1 MPSTL
6 YLIDG
11 HALAYRAYYALTS
24 GGTASERWLTS
35 KGEPTAG
42 VYGFTS
48 VLLRLLE
55 HERPDY
61 LAVVFDKGKS
71 FRDDIYPEYK
81 ATREK
86 MPEDLRP
93 QIDRMRELV
102 DSFNIPRAEREGYE
116 ADDVL
121 GSLAHWAADQ
131 GLRVKIITGD
141 KDLLQL
147 VNDQIIVNLPGR
159 SLSDAKDYF
168 RENVKE
174 KLGVWPEQVVDF
186 KALTG
191 DRSDNIPGVYGV
203 GEKTAT
209 SLLEEYHSL
218 DQIYEHLDE
227 VKTRFRNKLKE
238 GKEEA
243 FLSQKLAKIVED
255 LDVELDLNR
264 ARPERFDPQK
274 VRSLFRDLE
283 FKSLLSRLET
293 IEELYGK
300 EVQGLQ
306 MTFLEPD
313 EDPAADVLIDRENQ
327 GAPVEVEI
335 ITDLGRLQQAAKD
348 LESAS
353 LIALDTETTST
364 DPMAADLVGLS
375 LAVEPNRGY
384 YIPIGHKHYP
394 GEQLP
399 VEQVIG
405 VLQKALTDPE
415 IEKAGHNLKYDAV
428 VLERAGLAIKPLSFD
443 TMIAEWLINPAS
455 RNLGL
460 KKLAWVRLNRTM
472 TEIEDL
478 IGKGRGQIT
487 MAEVAVEDAAPYAV
501 DDVVV
506 LLDLIPLLKREL
518 EDHQV
523 LNLFQDLEMPLVPV
537 LKGMEMHGIRLDRV
551 FLSEM
556 SNRLEGQLE
565 SLAEEIFEAVG
576 REFNLNS
583 PKQLSE
589 ALFEDLELSPPDRTN
604 RTASGYYSTA
614 ADVLEALAEKHQ
626 VPSWVLE
633 YREYAKLKSTYV
645 DALQEQINS
654 TTHRVHT
661 SYNQTGSVTGRLAS
675 SDPNLQNIP
684 IRTEIG
690 REVRKAFIATEG
702 WSLIAVD
709 YSQIE
714 LRVVAHMAQDQAMLE
729 AFAAGKD
736 IHAATAA
743 AIYSRPLEE
752 VSKSQRRKA
761 KAINFGLIYGMS
773 PYGLTQTTDL
783 TLAEAEG
790 FVEAYF
796 EQFPGIKA
804 YLEDVKERAVKQ
816 GYVETLLGRRRYFP
830 QLSSGANFNVRR
842 REERE
847 AINAPIQGTA
857 ADIMKQA
864 MLDVQDGLD
873 SSDLSSRML
882 LQVHDELVLEAP
894 DQEVEPTIQ
903 LVQEIMEAAYSLD
916 IPLTTEASYGKNW
929 GSLTKME
936 KKPQNLKGTW

>member
-24 GGTASERWLTS
+24 GGAASERWLTS

-55 HERPDY
+55 QERPDY
-61 LAVVFDKGKS
+61 LAVVFDKGKT
-71 FRDDIYPEYK
+71 FRDEIYPEYK

-102 DSFNIPRAEREGYE
+102 DSFNIPRAEMDGYE

-121 GSLAHWAADQ
+121 GSLAHWAVDQ

-147 VNDQIIVNLPGR
+147 VNDQVVVNLPGR
-159 SLSDAKDYF
+159 SLSDARDYF
-168 RENVKE
+168 RDDVK
-174 KLGVWPEQVVDF
+174 KSIGVWPEQVIDY

-203 GEKTAT
+203 GEKTAI
-209 SLLEEYHSL
+209 SLLEKY
-218 DQIYEHLDE
+218 QTLDE
-227 VKTRFRNKLKE
+227 IYDHLEEIKTRFRNKLAE
-238 GKEEA
+238 GREDA
-243 FLSQKLAKIVED
+243 YLSKKLATIVID
-255 LDVELDLNR
+255 LAVELNLER
-264 ARPERFDPQK
+264 ARPEKFDPLQ
-274 VRSLFRDLE
+274 VRSLFRELE
-283 FKSLLSRLET
+283 FRSLLSRLET
-293 IEELYGK
+293 MEKVYGK
-300 EVQGLQ
+300 EVNGVQ
-306 MTFLEPD
+306 MSFLSEQNENDPD
-313 EDPAADVLIDRENQ
+313 VIIERDADQDPVR
-327 GAPVEVEI
+327 VEI
-335 ITDLGRLQQAAKD
+335 IRNLKQ
-348 LESAS
+348 LESIVS
-353 LIALDTETTST
+353 ILENSRLIALDTETTST
-364 DPMAADLVGLS
+364 DQMQAKLVGIS
-375 LAVEPNRGY
+375 LAVESGYGY
-384 YIPIGHKHYP
+384 YVPVGHNEGE
-394 GEQLP
+394 GEQLTID
-399 VEQVIG
+399 QVLSALSG
-405 VLQKALTDPE
+405 PLTDSG
-415 IEKAGHNLKYDAV
+415 IQKAGHNIKYDAI
-428 VLERAGLAIKPLSFD
+428 VLERYGLRVSPLSFD

-460 KKLAWVRLNRTM
+460 KKLAWVRLNRM
-472 TEIEDL
+472 MRDIEEL
-478 IGKGRGQIT
+478 IGKGSKQIT
-487 MAEVAVEDAAPYAV
+487 MAEVSIEEAAAYAV

-506 LLDLIPLLKREL
+506 LLDMI
-518 EDHQV
+518 
-523 LNLFQDLEMPLVPV
+523 PV
-537 LKGMEMHGIRLDRV
+537 LKKDLQAHKVWDLFTDLEIPLIPVLIAMELQGIGLDPEFLDQMSDKLARDLDR
-551 FLSEM
+551 
-556 SNRLEGQLE
+556 LEKR
-565 SLAEEIFEAVG
+565 IFQRVG

-583 PKQLSE
+583 PKQLSQ
-589 ALFEDLELSPPDRTN
+589 ALFKDLNLTPPDRTN
-604 RTASGYYSTA
+604 KTASGYYSTA
-614 ADVLEALAEKHQ
+614 ADVLEAMADHHE
-626 VPSWVLE
+626 VPALVLE
-633 YREYAKLKSTYV
+633 YREFAKLKSTYV
-645 DALQEQINS
+645 DALREQINP
-654 TTHRVHT
+654 TTQRIHT

-690 REVRKAFIATEG
+690 REVRKAFVASEG

-714 LRVVAHMAQDQAMLE
+714 LRVVAHMAEDQAMLE
-729 AFAAGKD
+729 AFASGRD

-743 AIYSRPLEE
+743 AIYSQSLEE
-752 VSKSQRRKA
+752 ITPNQRRKA

-783 TLAEAEG
+783 TLAEAEQ

-796 EQFPGIKA
+796 QKFPGVKGYLDGIREKA
-804 YLEDVKERAVKQ
+804 LKE

-830 QLSSGANFNVRR
+830 QLASGANFNVRR

-857 ADIMKQA
+857 ADIMKLA
-864 MLDVQDGLD
+864 MLNVDQALKK
-873 SSDLSSRML
+873 SNYAARIL

-894 DQEVEPTIQ
+894 DEEVQPVIS
-903 LVQEIMEAAYSLD
+903 LVKTTMENAYKLD

-929 GSLTKME
+929 GV
-936 KKPQNLKGTW
+936 LK